1 MPVRPLTSSENRTF
15 RAARWAA
22 LRSLNYT
29 IDQLNAGNATV
40 ARVWMGVAHPQ
51 NLQELARRLGLI
63 RTALSNIHQNQVF
76 YDTDPQ
82 ADWFA
87 KVNVNLQG
95 PAHVITVAR
104 PFFEAPT
111 YGNDSRAGTRIH
123 ETSHFRDVL
132 NTDDNADG
140 RDACLRLVQQAQ
152 QHDGNLNAVINNA
165 DSWEYLVEDTY

>member
-76 YDTDPQ
+76 MTQ
-82 ADWFA
+82 
-87 KVNVNLQG
+87 
-95 PAHVITVAR
+95 
-104 PFFEAPT
+104 
-111 YGNDSRAGTRIH
+111 TR
-123 ETSHFRDVL
+123 
-132 NTDDNADG
+132 
-140 RDACLRLVQQAQ
+140 RLT
-152 QHDGNLNAVINNA
+152 G
-165 DSWEYLVEDTY
+165 SPK